1 MGIEEEH
8 VAKLKRTYRLW
19 AESKGSSFKP
29 WLDLLS
35 ERLSF
40 RSLAGGSPGAEFTR
54 GGDSRADVM
63 RYFDE
68 LSQDWE
74 MVRFEV
80 ETFIAQEDRV
90 AVLGNCAWRN
100 RHTNK
105 VADSPKA
112 DFFRFESGR
121 IVEFMEFYDNAKL
134 FAAATA

>member
-1 MGIEEEH
+1 MGIEDEH

-40 RSLAGGSPGAEFTR
+40 RSLADGIPGAEFTR

-68 LSQDWE
+68 LSQEWE
-74 MVRFEV
+74 MMRFEV
-80 ETFIAQEDRV
+80 DTFIAQHDRV
-90 AVLGNCAWRN
+90 AVLGSCAWRH
-100 RHTNK
+100 RRTNK
-105 VADSPKA
+105 VADTPKA
-112 DFFRFESGR
+112 DFYRFEGGR
-121 IVEFMEFYDNAKL
+121 IVEFIEFYDTAKVL
-134 FAAATA
+134 AAAMD